1 MFPLK
6 LSAFHAEFNFA
17 SNTVIENISNDNL
30 KNILRKVKLTETRS
44 NTVSIWLITFERI
57 DIKISAFRKF
67 VELELAFLVHSS
79 KFKIEPIFI
88 EQ

>member
-6 LSAFHAEFNFA
+6 LSPFDAEFNFA
-17 SNTVIENISNDNL
+17 SNTGIENINNDNL
-30 KNILRKVKLTETRS
+30 KNILLKVKLTKARS
-44 NTVSIWLITFERI
+44 TAVSIWLITFEQI
-57 DIKISAFRKF
+57 EITTSTFRRF
-67 VELELAFLVHSS
+67 VDLKLSVLAHSS